1 MCRKHCTQTGKFVLQ
16 GTQSSR
22 HTACAVTPPEN
33 MKIRVNGE
41 EKTVRPNLNVYDLLT
56 ALELNPTQAGIA
68 VAVDR
73 EVIPKTKWP
82 VTELREGS
90 DIEIIRAVQGG

>member
-1 MCRKHCTQTGKFVLQ
+1 
-16 GTQSSR
+16 
-22 HTACAVTPPEN
+22 

-56 ALELNPTQAGIA
+56 VLELNPTQAGIA

-73 EVIPKTKWP
+73 EVIPKAEWQATK
-82 VTELREGS
+82 LRENS
-90 DIEIIRAVQGG
+90 DVEIIRAVQGG

>member
-1 MCRKHCTQTGKFVLQ
+1 
-16 GTQSSR
+16 
-22 HTACAVTPPEN
+22 
-33 MKIRVNGE
+33 MKIHVNGE

-73 EVIPKTKWP
+73 EVIPKTKWQA
-82 VTELREGS
+82 TKLRENS
-90 DIEIIRAVQGG
+90 EVEIIRAVQGG